1 MPLSYE
7 LELSGAA
14 PPDAAAPLVLAL
26 VLVLVEAAGEGGLQ
40 V

>member
-14 PPDAAAPLVLAL
+14 PPDAAAPFVL